1 MLKKEITYIDFDGN
15 NRTEVFYF
23 NLTKAEVAEMEL
35 SENGGLTK
43 FLNKIVEEKDSKR
56 IVEMFK
62 SLILK
67 SYGEKSLDGR
77 RFIKNQEVR
86 DSFAQTEAY
95 SQLFM
100 TLATDA
106 NAAQAFVNGIIPT
119 VTEPKTGVMPL
130 DKHK

>member
-1 MLKKEITYIDFDGN
+1 MLKKTITYIDFDGN
-15 NRTEVFYF
+15 DRTEDFYF

-35 SENGGLTK
+35 SADGGLTK
-43 FLNKIVEEKDSKR
+43 FLNKIVAEKDSKK

-86 DSFAQTEAY
+86 DSFMQTEAY

-106 NAAQAFVNGIIPT
+106 NAAQAFVNGIVPT
-119 VTEPKTGVMPL
+119 VTEPKTGVIPL